1 MPLQIKHFWP
11 HNKFKKYL
19 KTCKKYLRTTFNMTL
34 YHLQEKV
41 ARLKADT
48 SATSIQDSI
57 KEFQYS
63 KFKLL
68 FSPVAKLL
76 SPIPQRINIE

>member
-1 MPLQIKHFWP
+1 MPLQIKHLWP
-11 HNKFKKYL
+11 HNIFKKYL
-19 KTCKKYLRTTFNMTL
+19 ETCKEYLKTTFNMKL
-34 YHLQEKV
+34 YRLQEKV

-63 KFKLL
+63 TFKISFTALL
-68 FSPVAKLL
+68 QGIITNTSKN
-76 SPIPQRINIE
+76 QY